1 MRCSKVARKRS
12 SFAAFTLLVVAALAL
27 LCGCSR
33 TGSPLPGNVLHG
45 KAPTKTTEIRNA
57 NRLTDGAVAVGGD
70 HWESDL
76 VAIFSTGQSAVEWDL
91 GREVRVHGA
100 YLQGDNNDE
109 FFLDGS
115 TDGNT
120 WSRLWDASSV
130 NGAGMRGRSTNTLD
144 AGARY
149 LKLTARGGD
158 SAVSATELQ
167 VYETLP
173 SPFPPKLKAYRGR
186 RAPIPGEIPALVFCA
201 VTAFALL
208 VHRTTFPSWLRMLF
222 VLVPIGV
229 AVWAWSAVTSDL
241 WPPQQP
247 VTDAVRAISAV
258 VAAAAVA
265 RIAFRPE
272 DMGPKLV
279 NGWLAAMAL
288 LAMTTF
294 YNMWEPQFEYVDKGG
309 KTWVHTWDMRVYF
322 PTAKYFDELGF
333 DGLYTASVA
342 AYLEDYPNASERR
355 IQNTEL
361 RDLRNY
367 EMTTVSKVSGEIHDI
382 KKRFS
387 PERWE
392 LFKKDMSFFWKTMGT
407 GGYLGSLR
415 DHGGNATPAW
425 LFVVHWMFRN
435 VTATETSLTIAAL
448 LDPLLL
454 LGFFGVVWRIFGL
467 RTALVS
473 LVIYGSSTFPWFGSN
488 WAGSTLRNDWMVCA
502 GLGAC
507 ALRANRYVLG
517 GVLLAGAA
525 MIRAFP
531 AVGVLYLV
539 VPAGWWVYETRR
551 AEGKLPT
558 VQRFVA
564 EQRPLL
570 LALLG
575 AASCVVILFV
585 VSGLF
590 FGFSHS
596 WLDWAHKITMHS
608 TKPNVNHV
616 GLRTLIQYAP
626 SKTLSGLNGTGLD
639 WGVEQVRTLIAR
651 RPLYI
656 AAIIGYTGLA
666 VAALRGRDLRQAALV
681 GLMMIPI
688 YFYPSNY
695 YLHYVFVLPLLIDY
709 AEDDQKQRQLWA
721 LIAFAMCAVSASEYW
736 GFEGINVDER
746 YAQWSVGVLIGYLAI
761 LLALAKDASR
771 PFAEPVPV
779 PVADP
784 TPPAEPAPIVESTPP
799 AAPAP
804 G

>member
-1 MRCSKVARKRS
+1 
-12 SFAAFTLLVVAALAL
+12 
-27 LCGCSR
+27 
-33 TGSPLPGNVLHG
+33 LHG
-45 KAPTKTTEIRNA
+45 KAPTKATEIRDA
-57 NRLTDGAVAVGGD
+57 ARLSDGAVAVAGD

-76 VAIFSTGQSAVEWDL
+76 VAVFLTGQSAVEWDL

-109 FFLDGS
+109 FFLEGS
-115 TDGNT
+115 TDGKE
-120 WSRLWDASSV
+120 WSRLWVASSTG
-130 NGAGMRGRSTNTLD
+130 GAGLRARTTDTLD
-144 AGARY
+144 VGVRY
-149 LKLTARGGD
+149 LKLTAKGGD
-158 SAVSATELQ
+158 PAVSASELQ
-167 VYETLP
+167 VYEALP
-173 SPFPPKLKAYRGR
+173 SPFPPKIKAYRGR
-186 RAPIPGEIPALVFCA
+186 RAPIPGEIPAL
-201 VTAFALL
+201 AFGVVASLGLL
-208 VHRTTFPSWLRMLF
+208 FHRRTFPGWLRLLF
-222 VLVPIGV
+222 VVVPVG
-229 AVWAWSAVTSDL
+229 AAFWAWSAVTSDL
-241 WPPQQP
+241 WPPAQP

-265 RIAFRPE
+265 RIAIRPE
-272 DMGPKLV
+272 DLMPRLV
-279 NGWLAAMAL
+279 TGWLAAMAF

-294 YNMWEPQFEYVDKGG
+294 YNMWEPQFEYVDEGG

-333 DGLYTASVA
+333 DGLYVASVA
-342 AYLEDYPNASERR
+342 AYLEDFPHANERR
-355 IQNTEL
+355 ISGTEV

-367 EMTTVSKVSGEIHDI
+367 EMTTVSKVSNEIHDI
-382 KKRFS
+382 KNRFS
-387 PERWE
+387 PERWD

-435 VTATETSLTIAAL
+435 VTATETSLWIAAL

-454 LGFFGVVWRIFGL
+454 LGFFGVAFRIFGL
-467 RTALVS
+467 RTALVC

-507 ALRANRYVLG
+507 ALRVNRYVLG
-517 GVLLAGAA
+517 GALLAGAA

-531 AVGVLYLV
+531 AVGVLFLV
-539 VPAGWWVYETRR
+539 VPAGWWVYETQR

-558 VQRFVA
+558 LRRFVT

-575 AASCVVILFV
+575 AASCVFVLFT
-585 VSGLF
+585 VSAVF

-616 GLRTLIQYAP
+616 GLRTLIQFAP

-639 WGVEQVRTLIAR
+639 WGVEQVRTLVAR
-651 RPLYI
+651 RPLYV
-656 AAIIGYTGLA
+656 AAILAYTALA

-709 AEDDQKQRQLWA
+709 PGDLPGDLAEGDKKQRQLWG

-736 GFEGINVDER
+736 GFEGVNVDER
-746 YAQWSVGVLIGYLAI
+746 YAQWSVGVLIGYLAV

-771 PFAEPVPV
+771 PFAEPLPV
-779 PVADP
+779 LVADP
-784 TPPAEPAPIVESTPP
+784 SPPIEPAPL
-799 AAPAP
+799 
-804 G
+804 

>member
-1 MRCSKVARKRS
+1 MRCAIVDRKRS
-12 SFAAFTLLVVAALAL
+12 SLAAAFAVVAAAL
-27 LCGCSR
+27 LVLVCGCSR
-33 TGSPLPGNVLHG
+33 VGSATPGNVLHG
-45 KAPTKTTEIRNA
+45 KQPTKVTEVREPK
-57 NRLTDGAVAVGGD
+57 RLTDGAVAVQGD

-76 VAIFSTGQSAVEWDL
+76 VAVFLSARSSLEWDL

-109 FFLDGS
+109 FFLEGSADGNQWSPLWTAGSVSGAGLRLRS
-115 TDGNT
+115 TDK
-120 WSRLWDASSV
+120 LDASV
-130 NGAGMRGRSTNTLD
+130 
-144 AGARY
+144 RY
-149 LKLTARGGD
+149 LKLTAKGGD
-158 SAVSATELQ
+158 PAVSASELQ

-173 SPFPPKLKAYRGR
+173 APFPPKLKAYRGK
-186 RAPIPGEIPALVFCA
+186 RARFPGELETLAFGVI
-201 VTAFALL
+201 TSFALL
-208 VHRTTFPSWLRMLF
+208 AHRRTFPSWLRLLF
-222 VLVPIGV
+222 TLVPLGS
-229 AVWAWSAVTSDL
+229 AFWAWSAVTSDA
-241 WPPQQP
+241 WPPVQP

-265 RIAFRPE
+265 RIAIRPE
-272 DMGPKLV
+272 DVMPKMIT
-279 NGWLAAMAL
+279 GWLAAMAF

-294 YNMWEPQFEYVDKGG
+294 YNMWEPQFEYVDEGG

-333 DGLYTASVA
+333 DGLYLASVK
-342 AYLEDYPNASERR
+342 AYLEDFPGANERR
-355 IQNTEL
+355 ISNVEL

-367 EMTTVSKVSGEIHDI
+367 EMTTVSKVSKEIHEI
-382 KKRFS
+382 KQRFS
-387 PERWE
+387 PERWD
-392 LFKKDMSFFWKTMGT
+392 LFKKDMSFFWQTMGS

-435 VTATETSLTIAAL
+435 VTATETSLSIAAL

-454 LGFFGVVWRIFGL
+454 LGFFAAAWRIFGV
-467 RTALVS
+467 RTALVA
-473 LVIYGSSTFPWFGSN
+473 LVVYGSSTFPWFGSN

-507 ALRANRYVLG
+507 ALRVNRYVLG
-517 GVLLAGAA
+517 GALLAGAA

-531 AVGVLYLV
+531 AVGVFFLV
-539 VPAGWWVYETRR
+539 VPAGWWVYETRA

-558 VQRFVA
+558 LKRFA
-564 EQRPLL
+564 EEQRPLL

-575 AASCVVILFV
+575 AASCVVVLFV
-585 VSGLF
+585 VSAVF

-596 WLDWAHKITMHS
+596 WLDWAHKIGMHS

-616 GLRTLIQYAP
+616 GLRTLIQFAP
-626 SKTLSGLNGTGLD
+626 SKTLSALNGTGLD

-651 RPLYI
+651 RPLYVG
-656 AAIIGYTGLA
+656 AIIGYTALA
-666 VAALRGRDLRQAALV
+666 IAALRGRDLRQAAVV

-709 AEDDQKQRQLWA
+709 AEEDKTQRQLWA
-721 LIAFAMCAVSASEYW
+721 LVAFAMCAVCASEYW

-746 YAQWSVGVLIGYLAI
+746 YAQWSVGVLVGYLAI
-761 LLALAKDASR
+761 LIALARDASK

-779 PVADP
+779 LVAETSPPV
-784 TPPAEPAPIVESTPP
+784 EPA
-799 AAPAP
+799 A